1 MFVYLLGD
9 VSVVSNADD
18 ENLFDGDGND
28 GGDGGDEAVVEER

>member
-18 ENLFDGDGND
+18 EDLLDGDGND
-28 GGDGGDEAVVEER
+28 SGDGGDEAVVEER

>member
-18 ENLFDGDGND
+18 EDLLDGDGND
-28 GGDGGDEAVVEER
+28 CGDGGDEAVVEER